1 MWAIILLRQF
11 RVLPDKEKERTSDLS
26 KEKNEMNRLKH
37 VVGGMW
43 RAGLV
48 VAAGGTVLAS
58 SCSTSEVR
66 TVLAGVE
73 LVTNEIDQAQSQ
85 NISVGDW
92 LSSLLNK

>member
-1 MWAIILLRQF
+1 MNKLR
-11 RVLPDKEKERTSDLS
+11 
-26 KEKNEMNRLKH
+26 H
-37 VVGGMW
+37 IVGGIW

-73 LVTNEIDQAQSQ
+73 AVTNEIDRARND
-85 NISVGDW
+85 NISFSEW
-92 LSSLLNK
+92 LSSELDH

>member
-1 MWAIILLRQF
+1 M
-11 RVLPDKEKERTSDLS
+11 S